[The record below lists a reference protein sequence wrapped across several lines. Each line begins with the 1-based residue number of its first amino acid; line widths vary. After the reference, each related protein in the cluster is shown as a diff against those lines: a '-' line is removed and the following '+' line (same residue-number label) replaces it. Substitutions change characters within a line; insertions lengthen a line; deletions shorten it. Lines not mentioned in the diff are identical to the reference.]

1 MTFCQCEDIF
11 VFQDVR
17 IVSESLLLRQIIDFL
32 VEDSTNTSF
41 CGDSLQELFDAIVCL
56 RNVSMYLL
64 PHLELSLP
72 YEENVFIEATFF
84 HYDLILIRFDRR
96 HDIGKLIFC
105 AYF

>member
-1 MTFCQCEDIF
+1 
-11 VFQDVR
+11 
-17 IVSESLLLRQIIDFL
+17 
-32 VEDSTNTSF
+32 
-41 CGDSLQELFDAIVCL
+41 
-56 RNVSMYLL
+56 MYLL

-105 AYF
+105 AYFWPAFMIEEVEISKESYFIIN